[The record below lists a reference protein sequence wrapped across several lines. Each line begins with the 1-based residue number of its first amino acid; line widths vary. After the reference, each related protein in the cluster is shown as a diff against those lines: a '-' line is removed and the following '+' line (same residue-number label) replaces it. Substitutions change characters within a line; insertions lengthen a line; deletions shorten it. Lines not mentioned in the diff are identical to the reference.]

1 MTIDAARMRT
11 ESGKGLSS
19 NPERT
24 LAFRRVGG
32 VDGIDLS
39 TGDGRCSS
47 RRPECEV
54 LEKFFGNVTC
64 CVRRVDIYL
73 GTMYEAIQT
82 HLNTHSTTD
91 IGLALPPRP

>member
-1 MTIDAARMRT
+1 MLVRLVLWAACMCGVRA
-11 ESGKGLSS
+11 SGV
-19 NPERT
+19 
-24 LAFRRVGG
+24 AVGG

-39 TGDGRCSS
+39 TGDWRCLS
-47 RRPECEV
+47 RRPECEG

-64 CVRRVDIYL
+64 RVRRVDIYL
-73 GTMYEAIQT
+73 GPMYEAIQT

>member
-1 MTIDAARMRT
+1 MDAARMRT
-11 ESGKGLSS
+11 ESGKGLGSD
-19 NPERT
+19 PERM

-32 VDGIDLS
+32 VDAIDLS
-39 TGDGRCSS
+39 TGDGRCSP

-54 LEKFFGNVTC
+54 LENIFGNVTC

-73 GTMYEAIQT
+73 GPMYEAIHT
-82 HLNTHSTTD
+82 HHSTRSTAD